1 MGIVLAA
8 GFMVAAVI
16 DGASGSGFQ
25 RALRGVSDATALQ
38 NPDGVWGTLI
48 LTDHPEA
55 LLAYLSSPI

>member
-8 GFMVAAVI
+8 GFMVAALI
-16 DGASGSGFQ
+16 DSGSGFQ